1 MRPKWAGMWG
11 VDEDGMPGVR
21 DLTEWL
27 IAVVFMTRRCHL
39 ELRGKSLVA
48 QRKLQL
54 QTTKT

>member
-1 MRPKWAGMWG
+1 MWG

-27 IAVVFMTRRCHL
+27 IADVFMTSRCHL

-48 QRKLQL
+48 RRELQL